1 MKVETK
7 TEDGILIISMEG
19 SIDSKTAPNVQE
31 EVLEAVQ
38 DKHKVIIALEKVD
51 FVSSAGLRVLL
62 MLYRQIKT
70 NEGKVILAGTNEEI
84 KEVMNITGF
93 IQYFIFTDTVEEAK
107 TKI

>member
-7 TEDGILIISMEG
+7 TEDDILIINIEG
-19 SIDSKTAPNVQE
+19 SIDSKSAQDVQE
-31 EVLEAVQ
+31 KVIKAIQ
-38 DKHKVIIALEKVD
+38 DKDKVILGLEKVD
-51 FVSSAGLRVLL
+51 FISSAGLRVLL

-93 IQYFIFTDTVEEAK
+93 IQYFIFTGTVEEAK
-107 TKI
+107 TQI